1 MLPAVLQKFIV
12 CDENNSLPL
21 AYSKMLFSVE
31 RDSSQN
37 LVPLGCHGFDVGDI
51 SVVCEVES
59 MAEHRVE
66 DARGTFKTQSRVKT
80 VWTLDRHMRRES
92 LRPPCHL

>member
-1 MLPAVLQKFIV
+1 
-12 CDENNSLPL
+12 
-21 AYSKMLFSVE
+21 MLFSVE

-66 DARGTFKTQSRVKT
+66 DARGTFKTQSPKC
-80 VWTLDRHMRRES
+80 WTGQDCVDTGQAHAKGIVATAVS
-92 LRPPCHL
+92 FIKHLAIYPWIEP